1 MVIIL
6 LLGFRT
12 GNRPDASAAGHDIQP
27 RLLCQPQHHQRR
39 GDSQYQKKRVPHTG
53 LPCDRLLVFQKITQG
68 NILANSADEHGV
80 AVGEKAILHFH
91 GLGIRLKHPFPA
103 RQRRDEHQQRGFGQ
117 MEVGDQ
123 AIKDMKKRFDIGDT
137 IPEIRE
143 EDIPK
148 LAHYADKEANPLY
161 PVPVL
166 MNAKELET
174 FYYDLMEK
182 PDKKKEDTL

>member
-1 MVIIL
+1 MLVIL

-39 GDSQYQKKRVPHTG
+39 GDSQYQKKRFPHTG

-117 MEVGDQ
+117 VEVGDQ
-123 AIKDMKKRFDIGDT
+123 AIKDMK
-137 IPEIRE
+137 
-143 EDIPK
+143 
-148 LAHYADKEANPLY
+148 
-161 PVPVL
+161 PVS
-166 MNAKELET
+166 M
-174 FYYDLMEK
+174 
-182 PDKKKEDTL
+182 PDKTVDPTLMRR